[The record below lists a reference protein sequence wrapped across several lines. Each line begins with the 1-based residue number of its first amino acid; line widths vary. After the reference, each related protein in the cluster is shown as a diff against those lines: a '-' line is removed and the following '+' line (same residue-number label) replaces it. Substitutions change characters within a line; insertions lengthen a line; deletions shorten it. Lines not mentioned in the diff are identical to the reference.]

1 MGKFRVVKQLYAAP
15 SASSDPNWAA
25 RPVYVAKLSGSAD
38 QLWEFDDESD
48 AYWKMM
54 QLSGSD
60 STGRKYKVIE
70 I

>member
-1 MGKFRVVKQLYAAP
+1 MGKFRIVKQYITGSSSAP
-15 SASSDPNWAA
+15 SWAKFEKMYIGAST
-25 RPVYVAKLSGSAD
+25 GSLYD
-38 QLWEFDDESD
+38 FDKESD

-60 STGRKYKVIE
+60 STKTRYKVIE

>member
-38 QLWEFDDESD
+38 QLWEFEKEDEVCQE
-48 AYWKMM
+48 Y
-54 QLSGSD
+54 
-60 STGRKYKVIE
+60 
-70 I
+70 